1 MKARR
6 VLQVTRTV
14 RGGVAVVANHLARG
28 LDRDLYESI
37 VLFDTDK
44 QSDIRKKLSESH
56 IKTIDLGSSRNE
68 QLSHIEK
75 TGRTKNISDI
85 IENRFG
91 KRSRESYLSLKSFY
105 EFMRWHMPRIRL
117 FVRAIRENGIDL
129 VHTHNDLR
137 RGKPEIIAAW
147 ITCVPCVS
155 HIHGYPKLTSFDKSC
170 SRFVDSFIHI
180 STDVAKCHLAQGVP
194 RPKSRVIHN
203 GVDMTEFSQSHD
215 SALIRSELGCNLNE
229 ILIGIIGRLD
239 WWKGH
244 EYFLEAMS
252 QAAEYIPNI
261 KGVIIGDLE
270 TDVSID
276 LNLNYNNKLHSLVKS
291 LGLEDRVIFT
301 GFRSDIPALISTMDV
316 IVHASSTPEPFG
328 LVVIEGMAAGK
339 PIIATAAGGVLDIIE
354 DTVSGLLVP
363 CKDSRAMAEAI
374 MQIIS
379 NQNRAEQIGRAAR
392 QRVAD
397 KFTIQRQVTVV
408 QELYDA
414 ILGLPLR

>member
-1 MKARR
+1 
-6 VLQVTRTV
+6 
-14 RGGVAVVANHLARG
+14 
-28 LDRDLYESI
+28 
-37 VLFDTDK
+37 
-44 QSDIRKKLSESH
+44 
-56 IKTIDLGSSRNE
+56 
-68 QLSHIEK
+68 
-75 TGRTKNISDI
+75 
-85 IENRFG
+85 
-91 KRSRESYLSLKSFY
+91 
-105 EFMRWHMPRIRL
+105 
-117 FVRAIRENGIDL
+117 
-129 VHTHNDLR
+129 
-137 RGKPEIIAAW
+137 
-147 ITCVPCVS
+147 
-155 HIHGYPKLTSFDKSC
+155 
-170 SRFVDSFIHI
+170 
-180 STDVAKCHLAQGVP
+180 
-194 RPKSRVIHN
+194 
-203 GVDMTEFSQSHD
+203 
-215 SALIRSELGCNLNE
+215 
-229 ILIGIIGRLD
+229 
-239 WWKGH
+239 
-244 EYFLEAMS
+244 MS